1 MLDLGLSTTSTAIIL
16 TGKAVVITPPYPPP
30 PGHRWDAIT
39 ERGVAIRENNQFV
52 IELVRNAA

>member
-16 TGKAVVITPPYPPP
+16 TGKAVIAPPYPPP
-30 PGHRWDAIT
+30 PGHRWDAVT
-39 ERGVAIRENNQFV
+39 ERGIAIRENNQFV